1 MKVLLPLAVAVASAL
16 MVPTSLAGPSDSAI
30 DNANS
35 NAKFLRCG
43 TEHPSAA
50 ALGCSVPQRRNFA
63 LLLALSIA
71 ESLGPASEVGTINAD
86 ATATARGRSTFTVCA
101 PLRADPVPSYP
112 WFLREKKRVRAM

>member
-1 MKVLLPLAVAVASAL
+1 MKILVPLAVAVAPAS

-50 ALGCSVPQRRNFA
+50 QAAKEEKRFRELLRQVKNAKKPDRPGAVMAVAVAVAEVEKSHLPQKFRA
-63 LLLALSIA
+63 Q
-71 ESLGPASEVGTINAD
+71 D
-86 ATATARGRSTFTVCA
+86 
-101 PLRADPVPSYP
+101 PL
-112 WFLREKKRVRAM
+112 